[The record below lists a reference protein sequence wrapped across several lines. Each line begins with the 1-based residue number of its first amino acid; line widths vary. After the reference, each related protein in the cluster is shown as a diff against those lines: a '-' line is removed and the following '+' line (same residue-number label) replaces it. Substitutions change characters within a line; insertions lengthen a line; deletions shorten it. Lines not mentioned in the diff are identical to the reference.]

1 MIEIMNPDS
10 NKAYG
15 HDMIIICMLKLR
27 GDSISQPL
35 EIIFKRLYEMV
46 IPTIKEKKQMF
57 SLFWRKAIYKLSKTV
72 VQFHFYLSAGKYL
85 NACFMTI
92 SLIFF

>member
-35 EIIFKRLYEMV
+35 EIILKTSLRNADSHYKR
-46 IPTIKEKKQMF
+46 KKANV
-57 SLFWRKAIYKLSKTV
+57 LPILKKGDI
-72 VQFHFYLSAGKYL
+72 
-85 NACFMTI
+85 
-92 SLIFF
+92 